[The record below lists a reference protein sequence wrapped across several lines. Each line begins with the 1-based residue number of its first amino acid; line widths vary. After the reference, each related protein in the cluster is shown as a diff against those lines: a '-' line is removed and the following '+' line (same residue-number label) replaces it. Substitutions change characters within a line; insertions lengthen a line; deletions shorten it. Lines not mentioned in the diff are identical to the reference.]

1 MTASASRLDRIKER
15 LQRANIDALLVTN
28 PHNRRYASGF
38 TGSNGW
44 LLIASDESTDPKLA
58 TDFRYLEQAAQE
70 SPEFEIV
77 NMKGGMENWWG
88 ELAKPLGRGRLGF
101 ESNDVSVA
109 AHKQLRDV
117 NAKLPA
123 SQRPAL
129 VQTNQIVEQARA
141 LKDAAELSLLRQAVQ
156 LTDDAFAHA
165 ERTMQPGWTER
176 RVSWEIEQFARS
188 GGAEGMA
195 FESIVAAGPWGARPH
210 ARPRDEAIRKG
221 QPIVIDM
228 GARYNGYCADM
239 TRTIVLGDHDEQ
251 FPRIYD
257 IVLAAHETAAQMVEP
272 GMSGKDADQLARQ
285 VIIDAGYAD
294 QFGHGL
300 GHGVGLQIH
309 EKPYLGTTSADTLAA
324 GMVIT
329 IEPGIY
335 LPEWGGVRIEDMGL
349 LDDDGFHSFTGTPKL
364 RMLT

>member
-1 MTASASRLDRIKER
+1 MTASRSRLDRIRER
-15 LQRANIDALLVTN
+15 LEQANVDALLVTDAY
-28 PHNRRYASGF
+28 NRRYASGF
-38 TGSNGW
+38 SGSNGW
-44 LLIASDESTDPKLA
+44 LLIAADVSTPPKLA

-77 NMKGGMENWWG
+77 NMKGGMEQWWG
-88 ELAKPLGRGRLGF
+88 DLAKPLGRGRLGF
-101 ESNDVSVA
+101 ESHDVTVA
-109 AHKQLRDV
+109 AHKQLRDI

-129 VQTNQIVEQARA
+129 VQTDQIIERVRGQ
-141 LKDAAELSLLRQAVQ
+141 KDESEIALLRQAVQ
-156 LTDDAFAHA
+156 LTDDAFAHTQ
-165 ERTMQPGWTER
+165 RTMQAGWTER
-176 RVSWEIEQFARS
+176 RVSWEIEQYARS
-188 GGAEGMA
+188 NGADGMA

-210 ARPRDEAIRKG
+210 ARPRDESISEG
-221 QPIVIDM
+221 EPIVIDM
-228 GARYNGYCADM
+228 GARYGGYCADM
-239 TRTIVLGDHDEQ
+239 TRTIVLGDCDEL

-285 VIIDAGYAD
+285 VITDAGYGE

-309 EKPYLGTTSADTLAA
+309 ERPYLGMTSKDDLEP

-335 LPEWGGVRIEDMGL
+335 LPDWGGVRIEDMGL
-349 LDDDGFHSFTGTPKL
+349 LDEDGFHSFTRTPKL
-364 RMLT
+364 RLYP

>member
-1 MTASASRLDRIKER
+1 MTATTSRLDRIRER
-15 LQRANIDALLVTN
+15 LVQANVDALLVTN
-28 PHNRRYASGF
+28 AHNRRYVSGF

-44 LLIASDESTDPKLA
+44 LLIPADDTTSPKLA

-70 SPEFEIV
+70 SPDFELV
-77 NMKGGMENWWG
+77 NMKGGFENWWG
-88 ELAKPLGRGRLGF
+88 ELARPLGRGRLGF
-101 ESNDVSVA
+101 ESNDVTVA
-109 AHKQLRDV
+109 SHKQLRDA

-129 VQTNQIVEQARA
+129 VQTAQIIEQVRA
-141 LKDAAELSLLRQAVQ
+141 IKDETERSLLRQAVA
-156 LTDDAFAHA
+156 LTDDAFAHTR
-165 ERTMQPGWTER
+165 RTMQPGWTEQ
-176 RVSWEIEQFARS
+176 RVSWEIERHARS
-188 GGAEGMA
+188 NGADGMA

-210 ARPRDEAIRKG
+210 ARPRDEAICEG

-228 GARYNGYCADM
+228 GARYQGYCADM
-239 TRTIVLGDHDEQ
+239 TRTIVIGDHDEI

-285 VIIDAGYAD
+285 VIADAGYGE

-309 EKPYLGTTSADTLAA
+309 ETPHLGTTSEDTLKA

-335 LPEWGGVRIEDMGL
+335 LPEWGGIRIEDMGV

-364 RMLT
+364 RMPV

>member
-1 MTASASRLDRIKER
+1 MTNSPSRLDRIRER
-15 LQRANIDALLVTN
+15 LDQANVDALLVTN
-28 PHNRRYASGF
+28 PDNRRYASGF
-38 TGSNGW
+38 SGSNGW
-44 LLIASDESTDPKLA
+44 LLITADDSTPPRLA

-70 SPEFEIV
+70 SPEFEVV
-77 NMKGGMENWWG
+77 NMKGGMEKWWA
-88 ELAKPLGRGRLGF
+88 EFASPLGRGRLGF
-101 ESNDVSVA
+101 ESHDVTVA

-123 SQRPAL
+123 RQRPAL
-129 VQTNQIVEQARA
+129 VQTDQIVERVRGR
-141 LKDAAELSLLRQAVQ
+141 KDEAEIALLRQAVE

-165 ERTMQPGWTER
+165 RQTMQPGWTER
-176 RVSWEIEQFARS
+176 RVSWEIEQYARS
-188 GGAEGMA
+188 NGADGMA

-210 ARPRDEAIRKG
+210 ARPRNEPISEG
-221 QPIVIDM
+221 EPIVIDM
-228 GARYNGYCADM
+228 GARYGGYCADM
-239 TRTIVLGDHDEQ
+239 TRTFVLGECDET

-285 VIIDAGYAD
+285 VIVDAGYGE

-309 EKPYLGTTSADTLAA
+309 ERPYLGTTSKDELEP

-349 LDDDGFHSFTGTPKL
+349 LDEDGFHSFTGTPKL

>member
-1 MTASASRLDRIKER
+1 MTAPPSRVDRIRER
-15 LQRANIDALLVTN
+15 LEGANVDALLVTD

-44 LLIASDESTDPKLA
+44 LVIHADDSRAPVLA

-77 NMKGGMENWWG
+77 NMKDGIEKWWG
-88 ELAKPLGRGRLGF
+88 ELARPLGRTRLGF
-101 ESNDVSVA
+101 ESADLSVA
-109 AHKQLRDV
+109 AHKQLREI

-129 VQTNQIVEQARA
+129 VQTDKIVELVRA
-141 LKDAAELSLLRQAVQ
+141 VKDEAELELLRRAAAM
-156 LTDDAFAHA
+156 TDEAFAHA
-165 ERTMQPGWTER
+165 ASSIQPGWTETQ
-176 RVSWEIEQFARS
+176 VAWAIEQYARS
-188 GGAEGMA
+188 NGAEGMA
-195 FESIVAAGPWGARPH
+195 FDSIVAAGPWGARPH
-210 ARPRDEAIRKG
+210 ARPRDEAIDESE
-221 QPIVIDM
+221 PIVIDM
-228 GARYNGYCADM
+228 GVRYRGYCADM
-239 TRTIVLGDHDEQ
+239 TRTIVLGEYDEQ

-272 GMSGKDADQLARQ
+272 GMSGVDADQLARQ
-285 VIIDAGYAD
+285 VISDAGYGE

-309 EKPYLGTTSADTLAA
+309 ETPYLGKTSKDTLEA

-335 LPEWGGVRIEDMGL
+335 LPDWGGVRIEDMGL
-349 LDDDGFHSFTGTPKL
+349 LDEDGFHSFCGTPKL
-364 RMLT
+364 RLCS

>member
-1 MTASASRLDRIKER
+1 MTESLSRLDRIRER
-15 LQRANIDALLVTN
+15 LKQANVDALLVTN
-28 PHNRRYASGF
+28 AYNRRYASGF
-38 TGSNGW
+38 SGSNGW
-44 LLIASDESTDPKLA
+44 LLIPADASTPSKLA

-70 SPEFEIV
+70 SPGFEIV
-77 NMKGGMENWWG
+77 NMKGGMGKWWA

-101 ESNDVSVA
+101 ESHDVTVA
-109 AHKQLRDV
+109 AHKQLRDI

-129 VQTNQIVEQARA
+129 VQTDQIVEHVRGR
-141 LKDAAELSLLRQAVQ
+141 KDETEIELLRRAVR

-165 ERTMQPGWTER
+165 QQTMQPGWTEQ
-176 RVSWEIEQFARS
+176 RVSWEIEQYARS
-188 GGAEGMA
+188 NGADGMA

-210 ARPRDEAIRKG
+210 ARPRDESISEG
-221 QPIVIDM
+221 EPIVIDI
-228 GARYNGYCADM
+228 GARCRGYCADM
-239 TRTIVLGDHDEQ
+239 TRTIVLGDHDDT

-285 VIIDAGYAD
+285 VIIDAGYGE

-309 EKPYLGTTSADTLAA
+309 EKPYLGTTSKDTLES

-335 LPEWGGVRIEDMGL
+335 LPDWGGVRIEDMGL
-349 LDDDGFHSFTGTPKL
+349 LDEDGFRSFTGTPKL
-364 RMLT
+364 RMLI